1 MKTWRFLDL
10 GERDIY
16 TVLAINEAITIAV
29 DEGRCLNTLRFLSIK
44 PPAVT
49 LGYFQ
54 NAEEEVNLD
63 FCIRNGINIARRW
76 TGGGCAYEDYRGEL
90 TYGIMANFTESDA
103 LLDIRKSFEFL
114 CSAVV
119 IGLRKLGINAQ
130 FRPINDI
137 LANGRKIGGVGQSR
151 LRNALLLEGSILL
164 DDREE
169 MFKALKV
176 SREKLRDKGI
186 ASPEQR
192 VTSIRREL
200 GRPIDLGVVKSSLRE
215 GFESFL
221 EVKLTSGELTS
232 FELALARRLREKY
245 ASGKYIFMR

>member
-29 DEGRCLNTLRFLSIK
+29 DEGKCSNTIRFLSIK
-44 PPAVT
+44 PAAVT

-63 FCIRNGINIARRW
+63 FCVRNGINIARRW

-90 TYGIMANFTESDA
+90 TYGIMANFTESEA

-114 CSAVV
+114 CGGVV
-119 IGLRKLGINAQ
+119 LGLRKLGINAQ

-137 LANGRKIGGVGQSR
+137 LANGKKIGGVGQSR
-151 LRNALLLEGSILL
+151 LKNALLLEGSILL
-164 DDREE
+164 DDRQE
-169 MFKALKV
+169 MFKALKI

-200 GRPIDLGVVKSSLRE
+200 GRSIDLETVKSSLRD
-215 GFESFL
+215 GFESSL
-221 EVKLTSGELTS
+221 EVKLTSSELTS
-232 FELALARRLREKY
+232 FELALARTLREKY

>member
-1 MKTWRFLDL
+1 MKTWRLLDL

-29 DEGRCLNTLRFLSIK
+29 DEGKRSNTIRFLSIK

-54 NAEEEVNLD
+54 NAEEEIDLD
-63 FCIRNGINIARRW
+63 FCTRNRINIARRW

-90 TYGIMANFTESDA
+90 TYGIMANFTESEA

-114 CSAVV
+114 CSGVV
-119 IGLRKLGINAQ
+119 LGLRKLGIDAQ

-137 LANGRKIGGVGQSR
+137 LANGKKIGGVGQSR
-151 LRNALLLEGSILL
+151 LKNALLLEGSILL

-176 SREKLRDKGI
+176 SQEKLRHKGI

-200 GRPIDLGVVKSSLRE
+200 GRSIDLDAVKSSLRE
-215 GFESFL
+215 GFEICL
-221 EVKLTSGELTS
+221 EVKLTSSELTS
-232 FELALARRLREKY
+232 FELALAQRLREKY